1 MNRNASIAA
10 LILIILAGVG
20 LFSFNIGATV
30 SYLAIGLVIAAFS
43 ALLLV
48 TRKKRS

>member
-1 MNRNASIAA
+1 MNRNASIAG

-20 LFSFNIGATV
+20 LFSFNIGVTF
-30 SYLAIGLVIAAFS
+30 SYLAIGLVIAAFI

-48 TRKKRS
+48 TKKKRS